1 MNTTMKNLFK
11 IGSVATLIVFALMLV
26 GSCTKKDPSIIKIF
40 VRSESNAL
48 VSNARVVI
56 IGDVNS
62 DPPTNP
68 YVDTLLT
75 NTAGFAE
82 FDMANYFGEKP
93 KKGTVGYFDVI
104 VKKDAASGTGRIRC
118 RAYIT
123 NVETITIID

>member
-1 MNTTMKNLFK
+1 MKNLFK

>member
-1 MNTTMKNLFK
+1 MDTTMKKWFK
-11 IGSVATLIVFALMLV
+11 YASAATLLVFALTIV
-26 GSCTKKDPSIIKIF
+26 GSCNKKDPSIIKIF

-82 FDMANYFGEKP
+82 FDMADYFGEKP
-93 KKGTVGYFDVI
+93 KKGTIGYFDVI
-104 VKKDAASGTGRIRC
+104 VKKDVASGTGRIRC